1 MKVIIHPKAANVTT
15 EKRGKRVV
23 LRRKDGVLVLLV
35 CAVFLGSCI
44 LWLTMGAL
52 GALGLLLELAG
63 AALAI
68 TAEGDSAY
76 FRGQFSRFKPSARAR
91 LWPVFSETDGGGLWR
106 HCLCPERSWPGN
118 GDYHNAAA
126 ASGGFCRGCFAGMMR
141 SILFCG

>member
-52 GALGLLLELAG
+52 GALGQLL
-63 AALAI
+63 
-68 TAEGDSAY
+68 
-76 FRGQFSRFKPSARAR
+76 
-91 LWPVFSETDGGGLWR
+91 
-106 HCLCPERSWPGN
+106 
-118 GDYHNAAA
+118 
-126 ASGGFCRGCFAGMMR
+126 
-141 SILFCG
+141 